1 MAGRGKTSGKASS
14 NASQGTVFGV
24 PKNVLLIVAVV
35 GVAFFALNR
44 DSGSGDS
51 SPAGD
56 GHHEHDHDGD
66 GMVDAHEL
74 VKAVAD
80 RSGDGHVDAGEL
92 QAMVKKGH
100 GAGTEWPA
108 DAPPIDP
115 SLDSN
120 GDGQIDAHE
129 LVHGFADKN
138 GDGQVDR
145 KELKD
150 ATTRSASSGLDHSL
164 DADGDGDVDMDDM
177 NHHMWRNIGIGA
189 LVATLVLYIYNS
201 GQSDAPIS
209 PGFPEAS
216 DGTKEA
222 VEERKKKSEK
232 ENTDVAKL
240 MFKAMDKNGDDNL
253 THGEIKRYLNDPA
266 NKEAKA
272 LLAGAGGHWKNLFA
286 DLDADKN
293 NAIDQDEFVAYYLRC
308 ASK

>member
-201 GQSDAPIS
+201 GQS
-209 PGFPEAS
+209 PGFDDAT

-222 VEERKKKSEK
+222 LVKMKAEFEKKSDEDK
-232 ENTDVAKL
+232 KNVAKL
-240 MFKAMDKNGDDNL
+240 MFQKMDQNDDKEL
-253 THGEIKRYLNDPA
+253 SHGEIKRHLEKD
-266 NKEAKA
+266 KVAKA
-272 LLAGAGGHWKNLFA
+272 LLLSAGSHWKDFFKA
-286 DLDADKN
+286 LDADGN
-293 NAIDQDEFVAYYLRC
+293 NHITEDEFVEYYMSRAS

>member
-201 GQSDAPIS
+201 GQSPES

-216 DGTKEA
+216 AGSKEA
-222 VEERKKKSEK
+222 AAKKKELPDDQK
-232 ENTDVAKL
+232 EALAKAI
-240 MFKAMDKNGDDNL
+240 FKKMDQDNNGWL
-253 THGEIKRYLNDPA
+253 SHTEIKKYLKTD
-266 NKEAKA
+266 KEAKA
-272 LLAGAGGHWKNLFA
+272 LLLIAGTGWQDLFDA
-286 DLDADKN
+286 LDADKN
-293 NAIDQDEFVAYYLRC
+293 KQIDEDEFVAYYKTRT
-308 ASK
+308 SQQ